1 MKKLTHWIAAAVLL
15 FSFSGAQA
23 ATASQGTVSGV
34 FIHTPG
40 ILMFQVGT
48 VMTATPSCAIG
59 TKQWAIALTDPMAKS
74 MMALLLSAQAQGKS
88 VLVYSYLDTC
98 RDWGDRVVPSYALL
112 ID

>member
-1 MKKLTHWIAAAVLL
+1 MTKISHLL
-15 FSFSGAQA
+15 LAISLFVSVFGVQA

-48 VMTATPSCAIG
+48 VMTATPSCASG